1 MSACVRP
8 AFSSEPWRRALN
20 WACHSQTCRGRIR
33 GRRPGHPHRAF
44 TGHAGR
50 AAQSHPQDAHAHQ
63 ETIRCQPNVLAHHG
77 PATVR
82 QGMSPLDAPALSYL
96 TYTPQYAQVIVDEK
110 VPVCETAGGP
120 AAAPIIQ
127 MLRKHGVYVIHK
139 CTSVRHAKTAAR
151 LGANMLS
158 IDGFECAGHP
168 GEDDIGG
175 IVLVRSFGSLGIQP
189 DSRTS
194 LAC

>member
-1 MSACVRP
+1 MVPPPYDKVCRH
-8 AFSSEPWRRALN
+8 WTHRR
-20 WACHSQTCRGRIR
+20 C
-33 GRRPGHPHRAF
+33 
-44 TGHAGR
+44 
-50 AAQSHPQDAHAHQ
+50 
-63 ETIRCQPNVLAHHG
+63 
-77 PATVR
+77 
-82 QGMSPLDAPALSYL
+82 L